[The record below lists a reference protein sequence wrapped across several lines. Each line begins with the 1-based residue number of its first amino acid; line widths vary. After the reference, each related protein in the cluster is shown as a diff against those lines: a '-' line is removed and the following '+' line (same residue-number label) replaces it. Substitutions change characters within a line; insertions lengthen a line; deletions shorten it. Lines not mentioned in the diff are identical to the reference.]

1 MKETK
6 IRKIGL
12 LPLFCYTFFLSHF
25 FFLFYGRKI
34 ILTSQDNTIL
44 SCLLGIILNLI
55 LFQILL
61 KLRTQKI
68 TIPSKIKKPLAFLLL
83 FLLSY
88 FIFLILNKTID
99 FVQMH
104 YLPQGS
110 YFSLFLLLFLLIL
123 IISNRNI
130 SSVTSLAFLLF
141 LFFVP
146 LFLIHF
152 IGNFQF
158 ITLSYLK
165 PLFTTNLPTILK
177 GTLLFSLYTMTPLL
191 LLLFIPFDSIV
202 QKEKQN
208 KTLTFALILSN
219 LCTLLGFLM
228 ILFGTSLK
236 YGSSYEYPFML
247 IVRKIS
253 GFLIFNRLT
262 YLFSPYLLFDSI
274 ILLGGLLTT
283 WKEQLSIL
291 KKKK

>member
-1 MKETK
+1 M
-6 IRKIGL
+6 
-12 LPLFCYTFFLSHF
+12 
-25 FFLFYGRKI
+25 
-34 ILTSQDNTIL
+34 
-44 SCLLGIILNLI
+44 
-55 LFQILL
+55 
-61 KLRTQKI
+61 
-68 TIPSKIKKPLAFLLL
+68 A
-83 FLLSY
+83 
-88 FIFLILNKTID
+88 
-99 FVQMH
+99 
-104 YLPQGS
+104 
-110 YFSLFLLLFLLIL
+110 FLLLFLLIL

-191 LLLFIPFDSIV
+191 LLLFIPFDSID